1 MNMFWTEDREE
12 DKAFK
17 VPDDIVDLSF
27 AVRCKTLPLDHAY
40 ALSQVLQAE
49 LPWIADEAEAGVH
62 LIHVAESGNGWY
74 RPQAGDALLHLSRR
88 TRMMLRVP
96 KQRIEGARSLEG
108 RVLVIDGYPLEVLGD
123 ATVKQLSALSTLFA
137 RHVVMADAGMS
148 EADFLDYVVSELTA
162 LAIPVR
168 KILCGKSHDLR
179 TPAENIHT
187 QSVMVADLE
196 PEAAVQLQQ
205 KGIGPGRK
213 MGCGLFLPHKG
224 IKAVKET
231 H

>member
-1 MNMFWTEDREE
+1 MMNMFWTEEREE

-27 AVRCKTLPLDHAY
+27 AIRCKCLPLDHAY
-40 ALSQVLQAE
+40 ALSQALRAV
-49 LPWIADEAEAGVH
+49 LPWLADEDAAGVH

-74 RPQAGDALLHLSRR
+74 RPQTDDALLHLSRR
-88 TRMMLRVP
+88 TRMMLRIP
-96 KQRIEGARSLEG
+96 KHRIDDARRLEGLSLEIEGHA
-108 RVLVIDGYPLEVLGD
+108 LEVGD
-123 ATVKQLSALSTLFA
+123 SVVKQLSALSTLFA
-137 RHVVMADAGMS
+137 RHVVMADAAMS
-148 EADFLDYVVSELTA
+148 EADFLQHVVAELKA
-162 LAIPVR
+162 LDIPVR
-168 KILCGKSHDLR
+168 KILCGKAHDLK
-179 TPAENIHT
+179 TPTEVIHT

-196 PEAAVQLQQ
+196 PEAAVSLQQ

-224 IKAVKET
+224 IKPVKET

>member
-1 MNMFWTEDREE
+1 MTMFWTEEREE
-12 DKAFK
+12 NKTFK

-27 AVRCKTLPLDHAY
+27 AIRCKCLPLDHAY
-40 ALSQVLQAE
+40 ALSQALHGI
-49 LPWIADEAEAGVH
+49 LPWIAGEEAAGIH
-62 LIHVAESGNGWY
+62 LVHVAESGNGWF

-96 KQRIEGARSLEG
+96 KHRIDDARGLEG
-108 RVLVIDGYPLEVLGD
+108 RTLDIEGHALEVVGD

-137 RHVVMADAGMS
+137 RHVAMTGAAMS
-148 EADFLDYVVSELTA
+148 EADFLEYMVAELRG
-162 LAIPVR
+162 LDIPVR
-168 KILCGKSHDLR
+168 KILCGKAHDIK
-179 TPAENIHT
+179 TPTELIHT

-196 PEAAVQLQQ
+196 PEAAVRLQEH
-205 KGIGPGRK
+205 GIGPGRK

-224 IKAVKET
+224 IKPVKET

>member
-1 MNMFWTEDREE
+1 MSMFWNEDREE
-12 DKAFK
+12 DKGFQ

-27 AVRCKTLPLDHAY
+27 AIRCRSLPLDHAY
-40 ALSQVLQAE
+40 ALAQALQGE
-49 LPWIADEAEAGVH
+49 LPWIADEPAAGVH
-62 LIHVAESGNGWY
+62 LIHVAESGNGWV

-96 KQRIEGARSLEG
+96 KHRIDDARRLEG
-108 RVLVIDGYPLEVLGD
+108 RRLEVAGHELEVVGD

-137 RHVVMADAGMS
+137 RHVVMLSADMS
-148 EADFLDYVVSELTA
+148 EADFLEYVVAQLRA
-162 LAIPVR
+162 LDIPVR
-168 KILCGKSHDLR
+168 KVLCGKSHDLR
-179 TPAENIHT
+179 TPDELIHT

-196 PEAAVQLQQ
+196 PEAAVRLQQ
-205 KGIGPGRK
+205 QGIGPGRK

>member
-1 MNMFWTEDREE
+1 MNMFWNEEREE

-27 AVRCKTLPLDHAY
+27 ALHCKCLPLDHAY
-40 ALSQVLQAE
+40 ALSQSLQCA
-49 LPWIADEAEAGVH
+49 LPWLADEQAAGVH

-74 RPQAGDALLHLSRR
+74 RPQTGDALLHLSRR

-96 KQRIEGARSLEG
+96 KHRIEDARKLEG
-108 RVLVIDGYPLEVLGD
+108 LHLDIDGHALEVGESI
-123 ATVKQLSALSTLFA
+123 VKQLSALSTLFA
-137 RHVVMADAGMS
+137 RHVVMADTAMS
-148 EADFLDYVVSELTA
+148 EAEFLEYVVSELRS
-162 LAIPVR
+162 LEIPVR
-168 KILCGKSHDLR
+168 KILCGRAHDLN
-179 TPAENIHT
+179 TPSGPIHT

-196 PEAAVQLQQ
+196 PEAAVRLQQ
-205 KGIGPGRK
+205 QGIGPARK

-224 IKAVKET
+224 IKPVKET

>member
-1 MNMFWTEDREE
+1 MSMFWSEEREE

-27 AVRCKTLPLDHAY
+27 AIRCKCLPLDHAY
-40 ALSQVLQAE
+40 ALSQALQDI
-49 LPWIADEAEAGVH
+49 LPWIADEEAAGIH
-62 LIHVAESGNGWY
+62 LIHVAESGNGWI
-74 RPQAGDALLHLSRR
+74 RPQEVDALLYLSRR

-96 KQRIEGARSLEG
+96 KHRLDDARELQG
-108 RVLVIDGYPLEVLGD
+108 RTLNIDGHLLEIVGD

-137 RHVVMADAGMS
+137 RHVVMPDAEMS
-148 EADFLDYVVSELTA
+148 EADFLEYVVTELHA
-162 LAIPVR
+162 IDIPVR

-179 TPAENIHT
+179 LPDELIHT

-196 PEAAVQLQQ
+196 PQAAVRLQQ
-205 KGIGPGRK
+205 LGIGPGRK
-213 MGCGLFLPHKG
+213 MGCGLFLAHKG
-224 IKAVKET
+224 IKAVKDT

>member
-96 KQRIEGARSLEG
+96 KHRIEGARSLEG

>member
-1 MNMFWTEDREE
+1 MSTFWTEEREE

-27 AVRCKTLPLDHAY
+27 AIRCKCLPLDHAY
-40 ALSQVLQAE
+40 SLSQVLQRE
-49 LPWIADEAEAGVH
+49 LPWIADEEAAGIH
-62 LIHVAESGNGWY
+62 LIHVAESGNGWF
-74 RPQAGDALLHLSRR
+74 RPQDCDALLHLSRR

-96 KQRIEGARSLEG
+96 KHRVDDARKLEG
-108 RVLVIDGYPLEVLGD
+108 RTLEIEGHALEVVGD

-137 RHVVMADAGMS
+137 RHVVMADAAMS
-148 EADFLDYVVSELTA
+148 EAQFLEYVVAELRA
-162 LAIPVR
+162 LDIPVR
-168 KILCGKSHDLR
+168 KVLCGKAHDLR
-179 TPAENIHT
+179 TPAELIHT

-196 PEAAVQLQQ
+196 PEAAVRLQQ
-205 KGIGPGRK
+205 QGIGPGRK

-224 IKAVKET
+224 IKPVKET